1 MDKTTAIRK
10 VKLLYRLTASAPEHE
25 AANATSK
32 AQELISKFELAPEEY
47 EEQIEKPI
55 YTQDDLLY
63 ESKEVI
69 DWKRIIALAT
79 TYKFDCFVIQEEQ
92 VASTGDK
99 NYLYFIYGYPDD
111 VTIARHLFNFV
122 CNQIEILITKNCAGR
137 GKLFTS
143 SYSEGVVDT
152 VKINIEYEDYHVEG
166 LVKQAA
172 VEEAK
177 ELAPVQALAKTESP
191 KEKPITAAVDIGKND
206 QRPLDIV
213 AYFRGQADG
222 RNIHIGKIT
231 DEFKLEQEI
240 VNIDSIATDVLKKL
254 FN

>member
-1 MDKTTAIRK
+1 MDKASAITK
-10 VKLLYRLTASAPEHE
+10 VKLLYRLAASAPEHE

-32 AQELISKFELAPEEY
+32 AQELILKFELVAEEY

-55 YTQDDLLY
+55 YTADDLLY

-79 TYKFDCFVIQEEQ
+79 TDKFDCFVIQEEQ
-92 VASTGDK
+92 IASTGDK
-99 NYLYFIYGYPDD
+99 NYLYFIYGYLDD
-111 VTIARHLFNFV
+111 VAIARHLFNFV
-122 CNQIEILITKNCAGR
+122 CTEIEKLITKICAGR
-137 GKLFTS
+137 GDLFTS
-143 SYSEGVVDT
+143 SYSEGLADT

-166 LVKQAA
+166 LVKTAEP
-172 VEEAK
+172 EEIK
-177 ELAPVQALAKTESP
+177 ELAPTQALAKTEEAP
-191 KEKPITAAVDIGKND
+191 KEKPIAEGIKVKNS
-206 QRPLDIV
+206 QKPLDIV
-213 AYFRGQADG
+213 AYFKGQSDG